1 MNRIQEFSKLYADT
15 VMNFVPNPDNFSES
29 FRKSAE
35 MGEKMSMIAVKAAQG
50 SVEIANKWAVE
61 TLEQAVEVARAKD
74 EAADYAKAAGD
85 FATKSVEAATGHVA
99 GLVEV
104 AKEAQVE
111 TAEAVLS
118 SRS

>member
-1 MNRIQEFSKLYADT
+1 MNRIQEFSKLYTDT
-15 VMNFVPNPDNFSES
+15 VMNFVPNPDNFGES

-35 MGEKMSMIAVKAAQG
+35 MGEKISMIAVKAAQG

-61 TLEQAVEVARAKD
+61 TLEHVGEAARAKD
-74 EAADYAKAAGD
+74 EAADYAKVAGD
-85 FATKSVEAATGHVA
+85 FATKSVESATGHIA

-104 AKEAQVE
+104 AKEAQVD

-118 SRS
+118 SKS